1 MPIKEFKDG
10 TKWNKATYW
19 EEGMNLKGKWL
30 VLRKIDGVRMIRNK
44 FGQVMSRDE
53 KPLYNA
59 SHLEFS
65 DAEFFIK
72 DWNTSVSVARTAR
85 HEEYNV
91 LNITQENVYELSD
104 GKFDPRLFICELTD
118 PTDEQ
123 LLELMQKQLDVGDE
137 GLVIR
142 QGIKWLK
149 VVPTIFADVRVT
161 GVKQGTGRLGNV
173 LGSIQTNHGSVGS
186 IVQQKN
192 SKGQLLSDYLFRE
205 CLWDNRD
212 KLVGMI
218 IQVGYREITDKGKM
232 RFPKFIRLRKDKDVE
247 DLPWLKS

>member
-30 VLRKIDGVRMIRNK
+30 VLRKIDGVRMIRDK
-44 FGQVMSRDE
+44 FNQVRSRDD
-53 KPLYNA
+53 KPLHNA
-59 SHLEFS
+59 NHLVFK

-72 DWNTSVSVARTAR
+72 DWNTSVSVARTPR
-85 HEEYNV
+85 HDSYNA
-91 LNITQENVYELSD
+91 LNITQENVFELSD
-104 GKFDPRLFICELTD
+104 GNFDKRLFICELTN

-123 LLELMQKQLDVGDE
+123 LLELMQKQLDAGDE

-142 QGIKWLK
+142 QGNKWLK
-149 VVPTIFADVRVT
+149 VVPTIFADVRVI
-161 GVKQGTGRLGNV
+161 GVKQGTGRLGKV
-173 LGSIQTNHGSVGS
+173 LGSIQTNYGSVGS
-186 IVQQKN
+186 IVQQTN

-212 KLVGMI
+212 KLIGMI
-218 IQVGYREITDKGKM
+218 IQVGYREITEKGKL
-232 RFPKFIRLRKDKDVE
+232 RFPKFIRLRKDKEVE

>member
-1 MPIKEFKDG
+1 MPMKEFADG

-19 EEGMNLKGKWL
+19 EEEMVLTGKWL

-44 FGQVMSRDE
+44 FRQVMSRDD
-53 KPLYNA
+53 KPLFNA
-59 SHLEFS
+59 SHLEFD

-85 HEEYNV
+85 HNDYNV
-91 LNITQENVYELSD
+91 FNITQENVYELSD
-104 GKFDPRLFICELTD
+104 GKWDPRLFICELTN
-118 PTDEQ
+118 PTTEQ
-123 LLELMQKQLDVGDE
+123 LLELMQVQLDAGDE

-149 VVPTIFADVRVT
+149 VVPTIFADVKVT
-161 GVKQGTGRLGNV
+161 GVKEGTGKYVGS

-186 IVQQKN
+186 ILTQLN
-192 SKGQLLSDYLFRE
+192 SKGQKISDKLFRQA
-205 CLWDNRD
+205 LWDNKE
-212 KLVGMI
+212 KLIGMI
-218 IQVGYREITDKGKM
+218 IQVGYREMTIHKKM
-232 RFPKFIRLRKDKDVE
+232 RFPKYVRLRKDKEVE

>member
-1 MPIKEFKDG
+1 MALP
-10 TKWNKATYW
+10 
-19 EEGMNLKGKWL
+19 
-30 VLRKIDGVRMIRNK
+30 
-44 FGQVMSRDE
+44 
-53 KPLYNA
+53 
-59 SHLEFS
+59 
-65 DAEFFIK
+65 
-72 DWNTSVSVARTAR
+72 
-85 HEEYNV
+85 
-91 LNITQENVYELSD
+91 
-104 GKFDPRLFICELTD
+104 
-118 PTDEQ
+118 
-123 LLELMQKQLDVGDE
+123 
-137 GLVIR
+137 
-142 QGIKWLK
+142 GIKWLK

-218 IQVGYREITDKGKM
+218 IQVGYREVTEKGKM